1 MPNAEVVLGE
11 ALYDAAFSGDARSV
25 TAWLDEGGGVDARCT
40 ERNGA
45 TLLLAAALAGH
56 EAMVRMLLQRGAS
69 VNLQTSGGGTAL
81 MGGGAGGRTRHSHT
95 RRVHS
100 ADITS

>member
-1 MPNAEVVLGE
+1 MALGE
-11 ALYDAAFSGDARSV
+11 NARIAPSRAAEKGDAQAV
-25 TAWLDEGGGVDARCT
+25 AAWLHKGGGVDARCA
-40 ERNGA
+40 ERDGA
-45 TLLLAAALAGH
+45 PTLLMAAALGGH
-56 EAMVRMLLQRGAS
+56 EAVVRMLLQRGAS